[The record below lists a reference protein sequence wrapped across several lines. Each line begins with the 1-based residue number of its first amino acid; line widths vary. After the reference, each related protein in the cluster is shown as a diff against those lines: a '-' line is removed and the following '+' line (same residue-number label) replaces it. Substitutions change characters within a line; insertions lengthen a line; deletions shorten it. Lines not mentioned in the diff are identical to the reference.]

1 MCVSGAR
8 LLVKYTYLKAV
19 SFFFLRFVLKFLYS
33 VGVGGK
39 GLLADTMR
47 GGGEAAFKRDALLKD
62 CTWISKVDRGSW
74 WDVVL

>member
-1 MCVSGAR
+1 MRVGCSVVGEVHVFEGSV
-8 LLVKYTYLKAV
+8 L
-19 SFFFLRFVLKFLYS
+19 FFSPFCFEISLS
-33 VGVGGK
+33 VGSCGK
-39 GLLADTMR
+39 RLLADTMR

>member
-1 MCVSGAR
+1 MRVGCSVVGEVHVFEGS
-8 LLVKYTYLKAV
+8 V
-19 SFFFLRFVLKFLYS
+19 FFFLRFVLKFLYQW
-33 VGVGGK
+33 GVGGK